1 MSSDFFGSVS
11 VSVSCPYLFFFFF
24 LPKNYTI
31 VSNGIW
37 CWVMRVKL
45 SAAGLLFNYG
55 QHAGIWP
62 TESKATGI
70 CLLRK
75 LNGSSA
81 EGLVN
86 ISFHFIWFPLI
97 KSAPV
102 GSENHRAE
110 LKRLRGVCA
119 ICFICVAQSLSRA
132 AKTNLFPTLTR
143 TWWDSVLICDFPLV
157 LPIRRHLTLWL
168 QSSLPKKKK
177 TKLWQNVR
185 NWFGNKLTLTLSDG
199 QQNKLLQ

>member
-1 MSSDFFGSVS
+1 MAFMWANVVINVKRFFRFGIGIGLL
-11 VSVSCPYLFFFFF
+11 PLLIFFFF

-70 CLLRK
+70 CLLLK

-157 LPIRRHLTLWL
+157 LPIRPFDFTIAKQFAR
-168 QSSLPKKKK
+168 KKN
-177 TKLWQNVR
+177 Q
-185 NWFGNKLTLTLSDG
+185 TLTECSQLAI
-199 QQNKLLQ
+199 N

>member
-1 MSSDFFGSVS
+1 MWANVVINVKRFFRFGIGIGLL
-11 VSVSCPYLFFFFF
+11 PLLIFFFF

-70 CLLRK
+70 CLLLK

-86 ISFHFIWFPLI
+86 ISFHFI
-97 KSAPV
+97 
-102 GSENHRAE
+102 
-110 LKRLRGVCA
+110 
-119 ICFICVAQSLSRA
+119 
-132 AKTNLFPTLTR
+132 
-143 TWWDSVLICDFPLV
+143 
-157 LPIRRHLTLWL
+157 
-168 QSSLPKKKK
+168 
-177 TKLWQNVR
+177 
-185 NWFGNKLTLTLSDG
+185 
-199 QQNKLLQ
+199 